1 MVEQRIGV
9 VDHQRAGLPHLE
21 AQVDVVER
29 HGELLREAADTVEQ
43 FRADH
48 HAGRSHGGIILGS
61 DRPVE
66 VAVLD
71 LVEADKGVAG
81 NAAEPDHNTRV
92 LDRVILVEEPAS
104 DNSHVRSLGISH
116 HLPHCV
122 GVDELHIVVHQEV
135 VLT

>member
-9 VDHQRAGLPHLE
+9 VDHQGAGLPHLE
-21 AQVDVVER
+21 AQVDVVES
-29 HGELLREAADTVEQ
+29 HGELFREAADAVEQ

-71 LVEADKGVAG
+71 LVETDKGVAG
-81 NAAEPDHNTRV
+81 DAAEPDHNTCV
-92 LDRVILVEEPAS
+92 LDRVVLVKEPAS
-104 DNSHVRSLGISH
+104 DNSHVWSLGVSH
-116 HLPHCV
+116 HLPHRV
-122 GVDELHIVVHQEV
+122 RIDELHIVVHQKV